1 MPVSVLYKHPS
12 LNIIIKITDITKK
25 NETLFRYKLCIF
37 SEDLK
42 QEDNCSIIELTSPLS
57 KSDFEYEVYERGQ
70 DDVII
75 KIKNEEIDD
84 VFFKRLR
91 NAIGDFSKKE
101 VADKVIELLEK
112 LKELLE
118 KQVAND
124 VFILSMTEK
133 VKDYGGILDVY
144 FKGINVPKRIE
155 EDDLLDSR
163 GFKKWFIQ
171 NFRTR
176 IKITEDEYSSLIQN
190 WFNMA
195 ERHYVSEDPLTSFF
209 LENFLSTLNNS
220 YIYNGWTN
228 EAMDRLLNNQ
238 GAFTFVVF
246 QGKLWVPAKVMQSLR
261 KAEKTPI
268 KAEKIRSLFKDFLIN
283 DNSVK
288 DVFTVTND
296 KKVSKSVKFWVFDW
310 EKMKIYY
317 PSLSNKELIE
327 ASDEQKQEIDIID
340 NIKNNYK
347 NTIDIPTL
355 LSYIRIL
362 WDKVQEENIQIDKNL
377 EDDIRFVIDPANQ
390 KDMDNYEWL
399 QEIIEKTLSFLH

>member
-1 MPVSVLYKHPS
+1 MPISILYKHPS
-12 LNIIIKITDITKK
+12 LNIIVKIVDITKK
-25 NETLFRYKLCIF
+25 NETLFRYKFCIF
-37 SEDLK
+37 SNNLKEDS
-42 QEDNCSIIELTSPLS
+42 CSIIEFTSPLS
-57 KSDFEYEVYERGQ
+57 KSDFEYNVIDIDPEN
-70 DDVII
+70 VII
-75 KIKNEEIDD
+75 KLKNEDVGD

-91 NAIGDFSKKE
+91 NAIGNYSNRDT
-101 VADKVIELLEK
+101 ANKVIELLEK

-124 VFILSMTEK
+124 VFILNMTEK
-133 VKDYGGILDVY
+133 VKDYGGVLDVY
-144 FKGINVPKRIE
+144 FKEINVPKRIE

-171 NFRTR
+171 NFRMR
-176 IKITEDEYSSLIQN
+176 IKLSDDEYASLIQN

-195 ERHYVSEDPLTSFF
+195 ERHYISEDPLTSFF
-209 LENFLSTLNNS
+209 LENFLATLNNS

-268 KAEKIRSLFKDFLIN
+268 KAEKVRAVFKDFLIN

-288 DVFTVTND
+288 DVFTLTNE
-296 KKVSKSVKFWVFDW
+296 KKTSKSVKFWVLDW

-317 PSLSNKELIE
+317 PSLANKELIE
-327 ASDEQKQEIDIID
+327 ASEEQENQTDEINEI
-340 NIKNNYK
+340 KKSYRS
-347 NTIDIPTL
+347 TIDIPTL

-362 WDKVQEENIQIDKNL
+362 WDKIQENGIQIDSNL
-377 EDDIRFVIDPANQ
+377 EGDIRFVIDPANQ

-399 QEIIEKTLSFLH
+399 QEIIEKTLSFFN